1 MSKPKAPQSASQLMA
16 KATNLP
22 PVIPVTAK
30 QLPPGTTEVVNAL
43 FKELQAIFP
52 AWKQAWPDDESLKA
66 AKRSWIKSFVA
77 AGINTLEQIRF
88 GIQKCRVLGT
98 DFAPSS
104 GTFIK
109 LCQPAPEEMG
119 IPPLARALAE
129 ALENFHPSRA
139 GSRVWTHAA
148 VRHAALQ
155 CEAHNLGH
163 MEPER
168 AEKVFG
174 RAYDITIR
182 MLVAGEPL
190 GDIATGIGHDS
201 QKSQAQLA
209 DEYASQRQTR
219 LLDLQQIPSSAAAC
233 RAHLLAKLNIKRAG
247 QPAGEGV

>member
-1 MSKPKAPQSASQLMA
+1 MNAQPKLRSVTQIMAATKNVPAEVQAP
-16 KATNLP
+16 
-22 PVIPVTAK
+22 AK
-30 QLPPGTTEVVNAL
+30 QLDQRTTRVVNAL
-43 FKELQAIFP
+43 FLELQAIFP
-52 AWKQAWPDDESLKA
+52 AWKQAWPDDDALMA
-66 AKRSWIKSFVA
+66 AKRSWIKSFAA

-88 GIQKCRVLGT
+88 GIQKCRLLGT

-104 GTFIK
+104 GKFIK
-109 LCQPAPEEMG
+109 LCQPTPEEMG

-139 GSRVWTHAA
+139 GARHWTHAA

-155 CEAHNLGH
+155 CEAQNLGS
-163 MEPER
+163 MEVER
-168 AEKVFG
+168 AEKVFA
-174 RAYDITIR
+174 RAYDMTIR

-201 QKSQAQLA
+201 QKSLIELA
-209 DEYASQRQTR
+209 DEYASQRQAR

-233 RAHLLAKLNIKRAG
+233 RAHLLGKLNIKRAG